1 MRRRHVL
8 LFVLALPWLLAPTAH
23 AADDWP
29 VPRGDSHEPQPFRY
43 DAKLLKDVPKDFLDD
58 AAACVLYS
66 GATYLVEADG
76 TVETINHEVTRLN
89 GRKAIE
95 KLGEYRS
102 ITYTPAYQ
110 KLTLNVARI
119 HKADGRVIEIEP
131 RHLQLRDVGT
141 DFLVF
146 DRDKTLIISFP
157 SLEVGDTLEV
167 KWTVRGK
174 DPEHGGQFFTRY
186 AFGDPVYPVVRD
198 ELCVRIP
205 KEMPFN
211 YAAVAGKADPVITED
226 GGQRTYRWKALNTP
240 QLPQDENMPPK
251 EELRVTVACS
261 TFPTW
266 EAVGKWK
273 QNLRAECWKCT
284 EDIARTVA
292 EVTKGLTD
300 PTHKARALTYWLR
313 RNIRYVGEGETHEF
327 TPHPPATVFANRFGD
342 CKDTSQLLAVMLRE
356 AGLKVELATLGA
368 YDDGQVLE
376 EVPSPWGTHAI
387 LHVTVAGKPHWIDT
401 TTSLGAWDYLPH
413 DDRDRLCY
421 LVDDQ
426 GRTRLERTP
435 PQSIDDN
442 RFDQTTHVHIGAD
455 GSSRCEREV
464 TAYGTAAVGQRD
476 TFLEVPNGERRR
488 QVTSELQDAHSR
500 SRLVKL
506 VLDEAALRDLER
518 PVKVRMAFDIAG
530 HFSGKSNLEGSVA
543 DHRVWGRFLAY
554 NLDYDRKT
562 PFVFYAPFESRHRY
576 IVHLPPAYKLDALP
590 SEKSV
595 KSKWGSFTLKVKA
608 AKGAKAGREVELEFR
623 SRIEKARVEPPDFD
637 AFRDFRDDVN
647 DNYRVWLTLKPAQD
661 AADAPLLEAVQ
672 HWTPDDALT
681 ATILARLYLRL
692 HKDADARRV
701 LNRALAYNPDD
712 TNLWE
717 LSVRAAADP
726 EGEEKAQRE
735 LVRLLPDEPRHA
747 LALGTILVQAGKT
760 AAARAVLE
768 TLTEKGLPA
777 TRALAYAQLARA
789 FYDEKKYDE
798 ALQCLA
804 DAAKEDAE
812 SVNTVRVHSLRGQ
825 IEEDRGRFKDAV
837 AAYKKA
843 LAVEPDSDE
852 ALQALIRLSL
862 RLDDQPAALGYL
874 RRYSVAVGDD
884 VGGLLRAA
892 DSYLHLQ
899 HYDEAFELANRVR
912 EQTFH
917 EKAQRILGLVYLHR
931 GDMAEAIKH
940 LEKAD
945 PDAVVVE
952 ALLRAHLALA
962 DLPEVPALLEKADK
976 FDKPSDAL
984 RQTADRARRLVD
996 RRNALAKDQKPP
1008 PGKESFFN
1016 KAMDAFVCAE
1026 QAHAEGQS
1034 ARKVEALL
1042 AITFA
1047 ADIDLGPAHALRARL
1062 LMDQGKLTRALAD
1075 ADRALALA
1083 GRDAN
1088 AYYVRGRVRLE
1099 RRQEGALADLEK
1111 AAGLSAHKD
1120 ADVLHYLADALFQAG
1135 KRDDAVKIQREA
1147 VQLRPNDA
1155 ELSDQLT
1162 AWEKA
1167 IQEKR

>member
-1 MRRRHVL
+1 MRRRHMLFFVLPLVL
-8 LFVLALPWLLAPTAH
+8 LTVPTAR
-23 AADDWP
+23 ADDDWP
-29 VPRGDSHEPQPFRY
+29 VPRGDSHEPQPLRY
-43 DAKLLKDVPKDFLDD
+43 DAKLLKEVPKDFLDD

-76 TVETINHEVTRLN
+76 TIETISHEITRLN

-95 KLGEYRS
+95 KMGEYRS
-102 ITYTPAYQ
+102 IVYTPAYQ
-110 KLTLNVARI
+110 KLTLNIARI
-119 HKADGRVIEIEP
+119 HKADGRTIEIEP

-146 DRDKTLIISFP
+146 NQDKTLIISFP

-174 DPEHGGQFFTRY
+174 DPEYGGQFFTRY
-186 AFGDPVYPVVRD
+186 SFGDPSYPVVRD
-198 ELCVRIP
+198 ELCVRLP
-205 KEMPFN
+205 KDMPFK
-211 YAAVAGKADPVITED
+211 YAAVSGKADPVITED
-226 GGQRTYRWKALNTP
+226 GDQRTYRWKATNTP

-251 EELRVTVACS
+251 EDLRVTVACT
-261 TFPTW
+261 TFPDW

-273 QNLRAECWKCT
+273 QKLRAECWKCT
-284 EDIARTVA
+284 REIAKTVE
-292 EVTKGLTD
+292 EVTKDITD
-300 PTHKARALTYWLR
+300 DGAKARALTYWLR

-356 AGLKVELATLGA
+356 AGLKVELATLGV

-387 LHVTVAGKPHWIDT
+387 LHVTIAGKPHWIDT

-426 GRTRLERTP
+426 GHIRLERTP

-464 TAYGTAAVGQRD
+464 KAYGTAAVGQRD

-500 SRLVKL
+500 SRLVRL
-506 VLDEAALRDLER
+506 VLDETALRDLDR
-518 PVKVRMAFDIAG
+518 PVSVRMSFDVAG

-562 PFVFYAPFESRHRY
+562 PFVFYAPFESRHRFV
-576 IVHLPPAYKLDALP
+576 VHLPPAYKLDSLP

-595 KSKWGSFTLKVKA
+595 KSKWGSFTLMVKA
-608 AKGAKAGREVELEFR
+608 AKGEKAGREIELEFR
-623 SRIEKARVEPPDFD
+623 TRLENARVEPTDFD

-661 AADAPLLEAVQ
+661 ADDAPLLEAVQ
-672 HWTPDDALT
+672 QWTPDDALT
-681 ATILARLYLRL
+681 AAILARLYLRE

-701 LNRALAYNPDD
+701 LSRGLAYNPDD
-712 TNLWE
+712 ANLWE
-717 LSVRAAADP
+717 LSVRAAADAD
-726 EGEEKAQRE
+726 GEEKAQRE
-735 LVRLLPDEPRHA
+735 LVRLFPDEPRHG
-747 LALGTILVQAGKT
+747 LALGTILVQAGKND
-760 AAARAVLE
+760 AARAVLE
-768 TLTEKGLPA
+768 PLAEKGAPA
-777 TRALAYAQLARA
+777 ARALAYAQLARA
-789 FYDEKKYDE
+789 YFDEKKYDE

-812 SVNTVRVHSLRGQ
+812 SVNTVRIHSLRGQ
-825 IEEDRGRFKDAV
+825 IEEERGRFKDAI

-852 ALQALIRLSL
+852 TLQALIRLSL
-862 RLDDQPAALGYL
+862 RTDDHPAALGYL
-874 RRYSVAVGDD
+874 RRYSVAVVDD

-892 DSYLHLQ
+892 DSYLHLH

-912 EQTFH
+912 EVTFH
-917 EKAQRILGLVYLHR
+917 EKAQRILGVVYLHR
-931 GDMAEAIKH
+931 GEMAEAIKH

-945 PDAVVVE
+945 PDTVVLE
-952 ALLRAHLALA
+952 ALLRAHIALA
-962 DLPEVPALLEKADK
+962 DLREVPALLEQADK
-976 FDKPSDAL
+976 LDKPSDAF
-984 RQTADRARRLVD
+984 RKTANRARRLVE
-996 RRNALAKDQKPP
+996 RRSELAKDQKPP
-1008 PGKESFFN
+1008 TGKESVFN
-1016 KAMDAFVCAE
+1016 KALDAYVCAE
-1026 QAHAEGQS
+1026 QAHAEGQ
-1034 ARKVEALL
+1034 APRKVEALL

-1047 ADIDLGPAHALRARL
+1047 ADIDLGPAYGLRARL
-1062 LMDQGKLTRALAD
+1062 LLEQGKLTRALAD
-1075 ADRALALA
+1075 AERALELRP
-1083 GRDAN
+1083 RDAN
-1088 AYYVRGRVRLE
+1088 GYYVRGRVRLE
-1099 RRQEGALADLEK
+1099 RRQDGALPDLEK
-1111 AAGLSAHKD
+1111 AAELGARKD
-1120 ADVLHYLADALFQAG
+1120 ADVLHVLADALF
-1135 KRDDAVKIQREA
+1135 RDGRHDEAIKNQRDA
-1147 VQLRPNDA
+1147 VQLRPNDT
-1155 ELSDQLT
+1155 ELTDQL
-1162 AWEKA
+1162 AAFEKA
-1167 IQEKR
+1167 AGGKR